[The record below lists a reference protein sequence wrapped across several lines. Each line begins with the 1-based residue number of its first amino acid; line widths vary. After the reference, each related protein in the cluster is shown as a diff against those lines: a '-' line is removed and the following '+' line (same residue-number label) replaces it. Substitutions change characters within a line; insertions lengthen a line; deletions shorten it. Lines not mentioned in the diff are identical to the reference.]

1 LLQGVVNDGK
11 EFKPQEVYRDDS
23 MAAAAGLGGA
33 GLWRLLGAR
42 EGEERAGKPGDENG
56 LITE

>member
-1 LLQGVVNDGK
+1 MMAKNLNRRKFIGI
-11 EFKPQEVYRDDS
+11 S